1 MVFKELDK
9 YKQNGNFFFEKGTTL
24 KVASKDVS
32 NRPGVYYVL
41 KLSKGKIELV
51 YIGKS
56 GSILQNGNF
65 KDQLLFKRL
74 NNKQEGVKRQIFF
87 DAKILKEDINS
98 LNIYWFV
105 TIDENNNDLPGYV
118 EGLLMQRFYEVYG
131 CLPAWNKCF

>member
-1 MVFKELDK
+1 MMFKELDK
-9 YKQNGNFFFEKGTTL
+9 YKQNGHFFFEKGTKL

-56 GSILQNGNF
+56 GSMLQNGNF

-74 NNKQEGVKRQIFF
+74 NNKQDGVKRQIFF

-105 TIDENNNDLPGYV
+105 TIDEKNNDLPGYV